1 MVYNESMKLKQLSK
15 KELINNIDQFV
26 CISKIC
32 WEEIGEDPW
41 LENNLKSDYQGKW
54 EYSNYFINEQTILA
68 FLIGTVPENC
78 HGKPREDQG
87 RIGYINKLAVLPEH
101 RGDKLSIENKS
112 IAELLVE
119 DFLLRCKKEGL
130 REARLSVLQNNN
142 RAISFW
148 GKMGFSILEE
158 RLNGK
163 RKKMFLMSFDL

>member
-1 MVYNESMKLKQLSK
+1 MVYNKDMKLKQLTK

-32 WEEIGEDPW
+32 WEEIGEEPW
-41 LENNLKSDYQGKW
+41 AENNFKSDHQGKW
-54 EYSNYFINEQTILA
+54 EYSNYFINKQTISA

-101 RGDKLSIENKS
+101 RGNKLLIKNMS

-119 DFLLRCKKEGL
+119 DFLSKCKKEGL
-130 REARLSVLQNNN
+130 PEARLSVLQNNI

-148 GKMGFSILEE
+148 ERMGFLIIEE
-158 RLNGK
+158 RLNEK
-163 RKKMFLMSFDL
+163 NKKMFLMSIDL